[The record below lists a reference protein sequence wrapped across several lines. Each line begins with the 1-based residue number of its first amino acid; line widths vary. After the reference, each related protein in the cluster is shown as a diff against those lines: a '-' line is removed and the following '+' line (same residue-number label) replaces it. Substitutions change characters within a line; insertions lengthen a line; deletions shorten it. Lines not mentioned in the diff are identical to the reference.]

1 MGKKTSRA
9 EKTGNAL
16 LALILTAGILLIA
29 SNAFADGETAEKPAP
44 EGPPMP
50 LHAVEGVGGSFAV
63 HSAYLVN
70 PPKKG
75 EVFGLPSVGGMLV
88 HLGQGRQLESFSIT
102 ETLWGRLELGYAWNH
117 FDAGDLHE
125 DVLAATGVR
134 LRDHSVDMHNF
145 NARLLLLEE
154 RAFEQSWLP
163 ALTFGAHYKYND
175 TVKAMD
181 KDLLG
186 TLKAIGIRDDYGIDY
201 TLYASKMIA
210 VLPRPVIL
218 TAGLRSTKAAHI
230 GLLGFTNDRK
240 IVGEGSVCVFATERV
255 VLAAEYR
262 EKPNEYDK
270 VAGLIEEEDDW
281 WTLCAMYI
289 INEHTTI
296 SVGYAHF
303 GHMLNHKA
311 NSSWGVAFK
320 YEF

>member
-154 RAFEQSWLP
+154 GQSDLSWVP
-163 ALTFGAHYKYND
+163 AVTVGFHYKRNVTIDGLDND
-175 TVKAMD
+175 LGG
-181 KDLLG
+181 LLSAVG
-186 TLKAIGIRDDYGIDY
+186 VRDNDGEEY
-201 TLYASKMIA
+201 TLTATKKITLQEILPKPLIVSATVRNTDA
-210 VLPRPVIL
+210 VQ
-218 TAGLRSTKAAHI
+218 I
-230 GLLGFTNDRK
+230 GWFGFSNERTFLF
-240 IVGEGSVCVFATERV
+240 EGSVAYFLMDNLYFCNFNRFI
-255 VLAAEYR
+255 
-262 EKPNEYDK
+262 P
-270 VAGLIEEEDDW
+270 I
-281 WTLCAMYI
+281 
-289 INEHTTI
+289 
-296 SVGYAHF
+296 
-303 GHMLNHKA
+303 
-311 NSSWGVAFK
+311 
-320 YEF
+320 